1 MIKEKKRT
9 RSSLEVAVGYWC
21 GCHFCFLM
29 CLCVTFPKAVLSL
42 HKSKRL
48 VHNSLSF
55 SCWNQGQFLAQI
67 YVFFTLKVTVHRYF
81 LKRIHSQE
89 ITMIETKTKISPY
102 SASTILNLL
111 IMKQSLTFLYQVLVD
126 IFVYCQINV
135 IVFLTTFRQITVY
148 GIISGFTD
156 SIMVVLQWLYNL
168 RIQYFNSLLTMLPK
182 FCSLMTLMS
191 ELLRCFK
198 NPYSLK
204 IIKSMN
210 LKWKH
215 FPDVINITPTIWKA
229 LLYLFQHILMQ
240 FITHTLLEI
249 VLNWV

>member
-1 MIKEKKRT
+1 
-9 RSSLEVAVGYWC
+9 
-21 GCHFCFLM
+21 
-29 CLCVTFPKAVLSL
+29 
-42 HKSKRL
+42 
-48 VHNSLSF
+48 
-55 SCWNQGQFLAQI
+55 
-67 YVFFTLKVTVHRYF
+67 
-81 LKRIHSQE
+81 
-89 ITMIETKTKISPY
+89 
-102 SASTILNLL
+102 
-111 IMKQSLTFLYQVLVD
+111 
-126 IFVYCQINV
+126 
-135 IVFLTTFRQITVY
+135 
-148 GIISGFTD
+148 
-156 SIMVVLQWLYNL
+156 
-168 RIQYFNSLLTMLPK
+168 MLPK